1 MGKGGV
7 AADKD
12 QANSRPSRKLWL
24 ALTALLGLFVFAT
37 IYEQWNPAVDTQVVT
52 RANGERIDEYRALGL
67 CRSAI
72 SRQRGTTQ
80 GRYRKSTAILGENS
94 WALTVAVSPRLT
106 APPDVSEIW
115 SCRVH
120 GDTSEIRVRQV
131 F

>member
-1 MGKGGV
+1 M

-12 QANSRPSRKLWL
+12 QANSRIGRRGWL
-24 ALTALLGLFVFAT
+24 VVVVCLVVVQVVVST
-37 IYEQWNPAVDTQVVT
+37 IENWDNPAVDTQVVT
-52 RANGERIDEYRALGL
+52 RPNGERIDEYRALDL

-80 GRYRKSTAILGENS
+80 GRYRKSTAILGENT